1 MLLCKTVSTGRCAGR
16 VPNDV
21 EKPSRRGEG
30 VRLGSWATPDFGGYQ
45 DMARPIG
52 RDPEA
57 IMRWRRRGDLGQGAS
72 FAGGAGVVGGRG
84 LSWQPSGLGS
94 GERRGGE
101 E

>member
-45 DMARPIG
+45 DMARPIR
-52 RDPEA
+52 RDPEP
-57 IMRWRRRGDLGQGAS
+57 IVRWRSRGH
-72 FAGGAGVVGGRG
+72 
-84 LSWQPSGLGS
+84 WGS
-94 GERRGGE
+94 GGLFCRRRRDGE
-101 E
+101 GARHVLPALEFAEDDLA